1 MKKIL
6 SVIVILVLC
15 SGAFLGC
22 SSSSG
27 GSGSGS
33 NSSPEGCAKMFIGAL
48 IKADEKTLNSINKS
62 DSLDY
67 PTHFLLSDYA
77 PDYSNYKLSDFTFTV
92 DNSNKYVVVKS
103 NDGKKNLKLEI
114 IKANDKY
121 YFYSMTSSSQASTP
135 SKGTTSQNSTAPS
148 QSTSASAT
156 STGSVSSIKGKWV
169 GLINQGGSEEIEI
182 RLIIN
187 KIDSKGTITDGVL
200 TLTLTATKQFETAK
214 IAGTYKDD
222 KLSIKATE
230 WNFKSADSYDELSEL
245 NIDGTVDLKHNE
257 IKGELDH
264 HETIILKQ

>member
-1 MKKIL
+1 
-6 SVIVILVLC
+6 
-15 SGAFLGC
+15 
-22 SSSSG
+22 
-27 GSGSGS
+27 
-33 NSSPEGCAKMFIGAL
+33 MFIGAL

-200 TLTLTATKQFETAK
+200 TLTLTSTKQFETAK
-214 IAGTYKDD
+214 IAGTYKND
-222 KLSIKATE
+222 KISIKATE
-230 WNFKSADSYDELSEL
+230 WNFKPSDSDDELSEL

-264 HETIILKQ
+264 RETFKLKQ